1 MKPDAVGRSANERGR
16 AAFLWACRLD
26 VEVRKPGNVSVASAG
41 HRMDAPMFIA
51 SAEAA
56 QRALFEPGLAVGR
69 RIEAAVA
76 ATREVARCNT
86 NLGILLLCAPI
97 AVALERE
104 PQARSAALLQAA
116 VSAVLQTLSVGD
128 AAAAYRAIAVANPGG
143 LGRADEQ
150 DVAQA
155 PSIDLRSAMALAA
168 HRDSIARQ
176 YAERCADLFDTG
188 LPAFLAADTATA
200 AVQRTYLSFL
210 AHWPD
215 SHIVRKLGEPTAHSV
230 MRQARDW
237 LARARQGEALN
248 DCEAFT
254 AWDTELKTRGIN
266 PGTSADLTVASA
278 MLAAIVEPQWLASTS
293 RGTERDNPAI
303 GASVRTPFPNRSST
317 LNGDPT
323 HGKNR
328 PNASR

>member
-1 MKPDAVGRSANERGR
+1 VKPACDAVCRAAIARAR

-41 HRMDAPMFIA
+41 HRMDAPLFIA

-56 QRALFEPGLAVGR
+56 QHALFEPGLAVGR
-69 RIEAAVA
+69 RIEAAAA
-76 ATREVARCNT
+76 ATREVAHCNT

-104 PQARSAALLQAA
+104 PQAHTAATLRAA
-116 VSAVLQTLSVGD
+116 VSAVLQALSVDD
-128 AAAAYRAIAVANPGG
+128 AAAAYRAIAMANPGG
-143 LGRADEQ
+143 LGRADAQ
-150 DVAQA
+150 DVAQT
-155 PSIDLRSAMALAA
+155 PSIDLRSAMTLAA

-176 YAERCADLFDTG
+176 YAEHCADLFDTG
-188 LPAFLAADTATA
+188 LAAFLAAPTQTA

-237 LARARQGEALN
+237 LDRAARGESLD
-248 DCEAFT
+248 DCEAFV
-254 AWDTELKTRGIN
+254 AWDSELKTRGIN
-266 PGTSADLTVASA
+266 PGTSADLTVATA
-278 MLAAIVEPQWLASTS
+278 MLAAIVQPHRLASSS
-293 RGTERDNPAI
+293 RGTERDNPVI
-303 GASVRTPFPNRSST
+303 GASVRAPFPT
-317 LNGDPT
+317 VLPL
-323 HGKNR
+323 
-328 PNASR
+328 